1 MDEFK
6 KLLNS
11 WVTMCINPTKN
22 IMILSPLSEYWINEI
37 KEKLSNYLTEE
48 DKYYIINI
56 MGNTIKIEK

>member
-1 MDEFK
+1 MNEFK
-6 KLLNS
+6 NLLNS